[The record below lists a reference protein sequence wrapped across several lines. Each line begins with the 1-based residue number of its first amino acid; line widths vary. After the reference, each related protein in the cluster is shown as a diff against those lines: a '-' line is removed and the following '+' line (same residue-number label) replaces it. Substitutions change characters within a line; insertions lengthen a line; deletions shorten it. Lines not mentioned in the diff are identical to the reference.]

1 MQVVRSRVR
10 VVAAL
15 AAALLAGGVTFWA
28 SAPNA
33 SDPEAGTSD
42 VVTASSSVGPS
53 PNAIGPQEVP
63 TPRIP
68 APTRRAAT
76 PVVPPPTRLE
86 IPSAGVRM
94 PLTDVALDPRG
105 DMELPPSPK
114 VAGWY
119 RYGPAPGSGAGAA
132 VIAAH
137 VDTPKEGVGPLE
149 VLEDLEPGTVVVVRS
164 GTRVTRYAVQ
174 SVRKVGK
181 GELDLDALF
190 ARDGPPRLH
199 LVTCGGEFDRRT
211 RQYADNVVAVA
222 VPLADAPPS

>member
-1 MQVVRSRVR
+1 
-10 VVAAL
+10 
-15 AAALLAGGVTFWA
+15 
-28 SAPNA
+28 
-33 SDPEAGTSD
+33 
-42 VVTASSSVGPS
+42 
-53 PNAIGPQEVP
+53 
-63 TPRIP
+63 
-68 APTRRAAT
+68 
-76 PVVPPPTRLE
+76 
-86 IPSAGVRM
+86 M
-94 PLTDVALDPRG
+94 PLTGVALDPRG

-119 RYGPAPGSGAGAA
+119 RYGPAPGSEAGAA

-164 GTRVTRYAVQ
+164 GTRLTRYVVQ

>member
-1 MQVVRSRVR
+1 MNRFRSRR

-15 AAALLAGGVTFWA
+15 AATLLAGGLATWA
-28 SAPNA
+28 TSPGSTDA
-33 SDPEAGTSD
+33 SSPF
-42 VVTASSSVGPS
+42 VTAPVPSSGPAQT
-53 PNAIGPQEVP
+53 PATAGPLETP

-68 APTRRAAT
+68 QPTRTTPRAV
-76 PVVPPPTRLE
+76 PVPTSLE
-86 IPSAGVRM
+86 IPTAKVRM
-94 PLTDVALDPRG
+94 PLTSVALDARG
-105 DMELPPSPK
+105 DMELPPSPD

-119 RYGPAPGSGAGAA
+119 RYGPAPGSEAGAA

-149 VLEDLEPGTVVVVRS
+149 VLEDLEPGTQIVVRS
-164 GTRVTRYAVQ
+164 GRVVTRYVIE
-174 SVRKVGK
+174 SVRTIDK
-181 GELDLDALF
+181 GGLDLQSLF

-222 VPLADAPPS
+222 VPVR

>member
-1 MQVVRSRVR
+1 MQVDRSRRR

-15 AAALLAGGVTFWA
+15 AAALLAGGLATWA
-28 SAPNA
+28 TAPPHN
-33 SDPEAGTSD
+33 
-42 VVTASSSVGPS
+42 ASSSIGTAPLPASGPAQT
-53 PNAIGPQEVP
+53 PAPAGPLETP
-63 TPRIP
+63 TPLIPQPTRTTPRPVP
-68 APTRRAAT
+68 APTS
-76 PVVPPPTRLE
+76 LE
-86 IPSAGVRM
+86 IPSAKVRM
-94 PLTDVALDPRG
+94 PLTAVALDARG
-105 DMELPPSPK
+105 EMELPSSPK

-149 VLEDLEPGTVVVVRS
+149 VLDNLEPGAEVIVRS
-164 GTRVTRYAVQ
+164 GRLVTRYAIE
-174 SVRKVGK
+174 SVRTIDK
-181 GELDLDALF
+181 GGLDLQALF

-222 VPLADAPPS
+222 VPVG